1 MLKND
6 EIRKYLMMPVRMIN
20 GPTSVSVDV
29 LLSTDKT
36 QENWVPLHSCKKF
49 KRDLYGYFLSTIEL
63 SAELCLGRNGEALE
77 QLQEM
82 FGFDVM
88 KIIIKDRQLP
98 FELRAL
104 YIRILLYMHM
114 DREPLEPI

>member
-6 EIRKYLMMPVRMIN
+6 EIRKYLMMPVRMTN
-20 GPTSVSVDV
+20 GATVTVDV
-29 LLSTDKT
+29 LLSSDKDV
-36 QENWVPLHSCKKF
+36 ENWVPLYSCKKF
-49 KRDLYGYFLSTIEL
+49 KRDLYGYFLSLIEL

-88 KIIIKDRQLP
+88 KIIIKDR
-98 FELRAL
+98 
-104 YIRILLYMHM
+104 
-114 DREPLEPI
+114 